1 MAGKCSHCA
10 FPIELSPMHAGWP
23 VVEVTMRRQMAGV
36 WMAAPC
42 WWCETHPAPGAPW
55 REQELQGLW
64 GRLGQPV
71 LRTSEGCVSDIA
83 EGSDMQMYNQGGI
96 FVSIPPLLWLQLLW
110 LHQGGLSPSAATSL
124 LQLMCSWDAASRPF
138 PAGVQVSSLL
148 TREPGA
154 RNSSWN
160 RSGVGVCNR
169 HSTLA
174 FRGVVLTSSPGTAY
188 SSHVKCLMRIWVGSH
203 FPPSY
208 KTN

>member
-10 FPIELSPMHAGWP
+10 FPIELSPMQAGWP

-55 REQELQGLW
+55 WEQELQGLR

-83 EGSDMQMYNQGGI
+83 EGSDMQIKVVI
-96 FVSIPPLLWLQLLW
+96 FVSIPPSLWLQLLW

-124 LQLMCSWDAASRPF
+124 LQLMCSLGP
-138 PAGVQVSSLL
+138 GLL
-148 TREPGA
+148 TVYQGA
-154 RNSSWN
+154 WSQELLMQQDWGWGLQQTLNIQ
-160 RSGVGVCNR
+160 RSG
-169 HSTLA
+169 A
-174 FRGVVLTSSPGTAY
+174 D
-188 SSHVKCLMRIWVGSH
+188 I
-203 FPPSY
+203 
-208 KTN
+208 